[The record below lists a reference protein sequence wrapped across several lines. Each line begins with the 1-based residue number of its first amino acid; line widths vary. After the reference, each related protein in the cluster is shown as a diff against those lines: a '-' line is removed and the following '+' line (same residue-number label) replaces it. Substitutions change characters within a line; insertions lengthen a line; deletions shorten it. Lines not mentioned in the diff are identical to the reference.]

1 MIKQRW
7 GVNVLRIKETPKMRA
22 KVKKKKTIIIII
34 IISPKYYIHNQMKF
48 KRNSKI
54 PQSLNRAITGQR

>member
-22 KVKKKKTIIIII
+22 KVKKKITIIIII

>member
-22 KVKKKKTIIIII
+22 KVKKNKTIII

>member
-7 GVNVLRIKETPKMRA
+7 RVNVLRIKETPKMRA
-22 KVKKKKTIIIII
+22 KVKKKITIII

>member
-22 KVKKKKTIIIII
+22 KVKKKITIIIII
-34 IISPKYYIHNQMKF
+34 IIIAAQNIIFTTK
-48 KRNSKI
+48 
-54 PQSLNRAITGQR
+54 

>member
-7 GVNVLRIKETPKMRA
+7 RVNVLRIKETPKMRA
-22 KVKKKKTIIIII
+22 KVKKKKTIII

>member
-22 KVKKKKTIIIII
+22 KVKKKITIIIII
-34 IISPKYYIHNQMKF
+34 IIAAQNIIFTTK
-48 KRNSKI
+48 
-54 PQSLNRAITGQR
+54 

>member
-22 KVKKKKTIIIII
+22 KVKKKITIIIII
-34 IISPKYYIHNQMKF
+34 IAAQNIIFTTK
-48 KRNSKI
+48 
-54 PQSLNRAITGQR
+54 

>member
-22 KVKKKKTIIIII
+22 KVKKKQTIII

>member
-22 KVKKKKTIIIII
+22 KVKKKITIII

-54 PQSLNRAITGQR
+54 PRSLNRAITGQR